1 MDQAANPAHEWPPRL
16 AAAALTACY
25 VTGPAHGRMVRVKD
39 HLPRAWAGSVSVP
52 ATVQWPGLRRPR
64 VLIAPAGDA
73 MPPPALEGVPPRPRP
88 PPPFVRKWPVNPAE
102 AAAVV
107 VAVFGPRWA

>member
-1 MDQAANPAHEWPPRL
+1 
-16 AAAALTACY
+16 
-25 VTGPAHGRMVRVKD
+25 MVRVKD

-64 VLIAPAGDA
+64 VLIAPADETMTPHA
-73 MPPPALEGVPPRPRP
+73 FEVVTYRTRPR
-88 PPPFVRKWPVNPAE
+88 PPFVRKWPVNPAE

-107 VAVFGPRWA
+107 VAVFGPRWAMVTEPMVRV